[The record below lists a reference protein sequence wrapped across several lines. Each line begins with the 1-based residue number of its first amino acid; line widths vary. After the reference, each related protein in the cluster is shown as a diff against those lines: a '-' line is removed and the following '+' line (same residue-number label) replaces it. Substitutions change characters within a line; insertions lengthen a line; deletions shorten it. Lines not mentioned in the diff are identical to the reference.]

1 MDKPLRILLVD
12 DNPDDRALVARELR
26 REFPGMK
33 VDQAVD
39 QGEFEEF
46 AGANHYD
53 LLITDYQLKWS
64 NGLKVQQAMRERQP
78 DCPVIMF
85 TGTGSEQVAV
95 EAMKNGLSDYVLKSS
110 KHFAR
115 LPAAAKKSIE
125 EAQRRR
131 ALREVEDRYRILF
144 EDVPVGLCR
153 LAPDGSFLEANPAL
167 ARILGA
173 DGPAALL
180 SLNIL
185 DLLMTDDRRQ
195 QWRALLETGYEI
207 SDSECLCHRLDGTP
221 VWLSL
226 NLRAARDRHG
236 TTLYHEGVAE
246 DITARKE
253 AHDSLLREKNFSDTV
268 IDSLPG
274 VFYLFDADGKFLRW
288 NRNFETVSE
297 YSSEEIARMHPLD
310 FVAQK
315 KLFEARIR
323 ECFASGRVEVE
334 AEIVTRGGAVIPYFF
349 TGRLIVVGDR
359 PCLAGVGIDIT
370 ERRRAELESRLL
382 QYVLQSVSGSPDLH
396 SALTTVLRH
405 VCDVTGWC
413 IGETWLPAADGSRLE
428 RSPACYSSESGLDEF
443 MAASINYTFAPGEGL
458 PGRAWAQK
466 QALWNSDVTQD
477 PQFLRTREAG
487 QAGIKAAMAIPVL
500 ADQAV
505 VAVIV
510 FFVREFREE
519 DRHLLDL
526 ASAAVMQIGPLIQRW
541 RAEEGLRQSEQ
552 LLRTVMETL
561 PVGVWVADKNGKIVM
576 GNPAGREVW
585 GGARYVGVEQYGEYK
600 GWWADSGKPIAPDEW
615 ALARAIVKGET
626 SLNEVINIESFDGKR
641 KTILNSAVPLRDSAN
656 RIIGVIAINHD
667 VTDWRRAE
675 EALRQSETQLRAIFE
690 AEPECVKLVD
700 ADGTILQMNAVG
712 LAMIEADNP
721 AQAIGNK
728 EAQLVLPEYRDAYRA
743 FHDSVIRGNRGS
755 LEFEITGLKGTQ
767 RWMETHAVPMT
778 DGAGRTQLLG
788 ITRDIT
794 ERKKNEARLNYMAH
808 YDALTGLPN
817 RTLFNDR
824 LRQAMIDANRH
835 ERLVGVV
842 FLDLDRFKN
851 INDSL
856 GHETGDVLLKAVGER
871 LLGAVRKGDT
881 VARLSGD
888 EFTFVLADIG
898 HVDDV
903 ARVAQKILD
912 VFTNPFYIGD
922 REFYV
927 TASLGITLYPFD
939 EKDAQGLLRNA
950 DVAMYRAKEAGRNSY
965 QFYTTEMTAK
975 AEEMLSLEND
985 LRHAVERHEL
995 FLEYQ
1000 PVVGTRDGGVIGV
1013 EALLRWRHPQRGPI
1027 PPMQFIP
1034 MAEETGLIVPI
1045 GEWVLRTACAQTK
1058 TWLQNG
1064 APALR
1069 LAVNLSARQFQQV
1082 KLEAVVEKILH
1093 ETGLPASAL
1102 ELEITET
1109 VIMQHAETTIATL
1122 KRLSTTGVTF
1132 AIDDFGTG
1140 YSSLSYLK
1148 RFPIDA
1154 VKIDRS
1160 FVRDIPG
1167 DPDDMAI
1174 AKAIVTMAHSLGI
1187 RVIAEGVETPE
1198 QLGFLR
1204 EQECDAIQGY
1214 YFSRPVAP
1222 EEITRMLH
1230 EGGRLE
1236 TGA

>member
-1 MDKPLRILLVD
+1 MDKSLRILLVD

-26 REFPGMK
+26 REFPGVK
-33 VDQAVD
+33 VEQAVD
-39 QGEFEEF
+39 RDEFEKF
-46 AGANHYD
+46 TKASDYD
-53 LLITDYQLKWS
+53 LVITDYQLKWS
-64 NGLKVQQAMRERQP
+64 DGLKVQQAIRERRP

-85 TGTGSEQVAV
+85 TGTGSEMVAV
-95 EAMKNGLSDYVLKSS
+95 EAMKNGLSDYVLKSP
-110 KHFAR
+110 KQFTR
-115 LPAAAKKSIE
+115 LPAAAKKAIE
-125 EAQRRR
+125 DASRRQ
-131 ALREVEDRYRILF
+131 ALREAEDRYRKLF

-153 LAPDGSFLEANPAL
+153 IAPDGSFIEANPAL

-173 DGPAALL
+173 DSPAVLL

-185 DLLMTDDRRQ
+185 DRFMTDDRRH

-207 SDSECLCHRLDGTP
+207 NDSECLCHRLDGAP
-221 VWLSL
+221 VWVNL
-226 NLRAARDRHG
+226 NVRAVRDPRG
-236 TTLYHEGVAE
+236 ATLYHEGLAE

-253 AHDSLLREKNFSDTV
+253 AHDGLLKEKNFSDTV

-315 KLFEARIR
+315 ELIEARIR
-323 ECFASGRVEVE
+323 ECFASGRAEVE
-334 AEIVTRGGAVIPYFF
+334 AGIVTRGGVQIPYFF
-349 TGRLIVVGDR
+349 TGRLIALGDR

-370 ERRRAELESRLL
+370 ERRRAEQESRLL
-382 QYVLQSVSGSPDLH
+382 QSVLQSVSGSPDLH
-396 SALTTVLRH
+396 TALTTVLRH
-405 VCDVTGWC
+405 VCDATGWC

-428 RSPACYSSESGLDEF
+428 HSPACYSSEPGLDEF
-443 MAASINYTFAPGEGL
+443 MTASANYTFAPGEGL
-458 PGRAWAQK
+458 PGHAWEQK

-477 PQFLRTREAG
+477 PQFLRTREAQ
-487 QAGIKAAMAIPVL
+487 QAGIKAAMALPVL

-505 VAVIV
+505 VAIIV

-526 ASAAVMQIGPLIQRW
+526 ASSAVAQIGPLIQRW
-541 RAEEGLRQSEQ
+541 RAEEGLRQSE
-552 LLRTVMETL
+552 
-561 PVGVWVADKNGKIVM
+561 A
-576 GNPAGREVW
+576 
-585 GGARYVGVEQYGEYK
+585 
-600 GWWADSGKPIAPDEW
+600 
-615 ALARAIVKGET
+615 
-626 SLNEVINIESFDGKR
+626 
-641 KTILNSAVPLRDSAN
+641 
-656 RIIGVIAINHD
+656 
-667 VTDWRRAE
+667 
-675 EALRQSETQLRAIFE
+675 QLRAIFE

-700 ADGTILQMNAVG
+700 ADGTILQMNATG
-712 LAMIEADNP
+712 LAMLEADNP
-721 AQAIGNK
+721 AQVIGNK
-728 EAQLVLPEYRDAYRA
+728 VTQLILPEYRDAYRA

-755 LEFEITGLKGTQ
+755 MEFEVSGLKGAR
-767 RWMETHAVPMT
+767 RWLETHAVPMA
-778 DGAGRTQLLG
+778 DSGGRTQLLG

-794 ERKKNEARLNYMAH
+794 ERKKNEARLSYMAH

-824 LRQAMIDANRH
+824 LRQAMIDATRH

-851 INDSL
+851 VNDSL

-912 VFTNPFYIGD
+912 VFAHPFHIGD
-922 REFYV
+922 RELFV
-927 TASLGITLYPFD
+927 TASMGITLYPFD
-939 EKDAQGLLRNA
+939 EKDVQGLLRNA
-950 DVAMYRAKEAGRNSY
+950 DVAMYRAKEVSRNSY
-965 QFYTTEMTAK
+965 QFYTAEMTAK
-975 AEEMLSLEND
+975 AEEFLSLEND
-985 LRHAVERHEL
+985 LRHAIERNEL

-1000 PVVGTRDGGVIGV
+1000 PVAGARDGEVIAV
-1013 EALLRWRHPQRGPI
+1013 EALLRWRHPQRGLISPL
-1027 PPMQFIP
+1027 QFIP

-1045 GEWVLRTACAQTK
+1045 GEWVLRTACAQARG
-1058 TWLQNG
+1058 WLENG
-1064 APALR
+1064 APHLR
-1069 LAVNLSARQFQQV
+1069 MAVNLSARQFQQV
-1082 KLEAVVEKILH
+1082 KLEAVVERILH

-1122 KRLSTTGVTF
+1122 KRLSATGVTF

-1187 RVIAEGVETPE
+1187 RVIAEGVETPD

-1204 EQECDAIQGY
+1204 QQGCDAIQGY

-1230 EGGRLE
+1230 DGRRLE
-1236 TGA
+1236 FGA